1 MGNGIGMAASG
12 PRTLDIRSSLDWQ
25 RRLVLRVPL
34 VWQCADK
41 TVTVFVVSALG
52 RFLK

>member
-1 MGNGIGMAASG
+1 MRLSARPGTAVAAPLG
-12 PRTLDIRSSLDWQ
+12 RW
-25 RRLVLRVPL
+25 VPL